1 MSVILSLYYIRPILY
16 YITLHVKVKVK
27 VWTLV
32 IVLLT

>member
-16 YITLHVKVKVK
+16 YITHVKVKVK